1 MELEQ
6 AKKLIKKY
14 AAGHSQFVRNADVAE
29 RYYKNQNDVLFLE
42 KPKEEREGNPLRN
55 ADNRIPHNFHG
66 LLVNQKASYMFTRP
80 PLFDVGTKEGSQKV
94 AGILGEKF
102 PKICKSLCVSA
113 SNSTVAWLHYWV
125 DGEKKF
131 RYGAVDSRQV
141 IPVWT
146 EDLDRELA
154 AVLRVYGKVMDDGKE
169 YVIYEVWSETEC
181 QAFCRETGSTL
192 DSLLHY
198 SMLDYSIVS
207 LDGRGA
213 GAEPKPYQ
221 HNWGRV
227 PFIPFFNNEYG
238 QGDLSNVKPLIDA
251 YDRVY
256 SGFFNDLEDIQEVI
270 FVLSGYGGTD
280 LARFLGDLKKYKTVR
295 LDEDEGEPGLS
306 TVTIDIPVEAREK
319 MLAMTRKEI
328 FEQGQ
333 GVDPHPENYGN
344 ASGEALKFMYSFLEL
359 KAGLMETEFRIG
371 FGEFIRAICGYLGIS
386 CGKVEQTWARNRIR
400 SDAELS
406 DICSQSSGII
416 SQETIVKN
424 HPFVTE
430 YEKELERLE
439 EEREKA
445 ERQYDPYR
453 AMQQDGAG
461 QGLYGNGQGGGQEG
475 NP

>member
-6 AKKLIKKY
+6 AKRLIKKY
-14 AAGHSQFVRNADVAE
+14 AAGHSQFVHNADVAE
-29 RYYKNQNDVLFLE
+29 RYYKNRNDILFLE
-42 KPKEEREGNPLRN
+42 KPKEEKEGNPLRN

-80 PLFDVGTKEGSQKV
+80 PLFDVGDKEGSQKV
-94 AGILGEKF
+94 ADILGEKF

-113 SNSTVAWLHYWV
+113 SNNTVAWLHYWI
-125 DGEKKF
+125 DGENKF

-154 AVLRVYGKVMDDGKE
+154 AVLRMYGKVMDDGKE
-169 YVIYEVWSETEC
+169 YVIYEVWTDTEC
-181 QAFCRETGSTL
+181 QAFCRESGSSL
-192 DSLLHY
+192 DSLLYY
-198 SMLDYSIVS
+198 SMFCCSIIS
-207 LDGRGA
+207 LDAGGEGA
-213 GAEPKPYQ
+213 YQ

-238 QGDLSNVKPLIDA
+238 QGDLSNVKPLIDV

-280 LARFLGDLKKYKTVR
+280 LAGFLGDLKKFKTVN
-295 LDEDEGEPGLS
+295 LDGDEGEPGLS

-344 ASGEALKFMYSFLEL
+344 ASGEALKFMYSLLEL

-371 FGEFIRAICGYLGIS
+371 FGELIRAICGYLGIS

-406 DICSQSSGII
+406 AICSQSSGII

-439 EEREKA
+439 EEQEKEQKKA
-445 ERQYDPYR
+445 ESQYDPY
-453 AMQQDGAG
+453 GAVQ
-461 QGLYGNGQGGGQEG
+461 QGLYGSRQGGEKEG
-475 NP
+475 GT